1 MRESDCGTGEHQ
13 GGGLVDLTDADGDQ
27 GKPDHF
33 DRSRVRR
40 AGGPGNTVEY
50 AHTPNLPPGPGAV
63 QCGMTAKQA
72 LRERVERLSEE
83 EAAEWLARFEWES
96 TETETLTDEEMD
108 RVLAAEREFAEGES
122 VGGEEVF
129 RKLGL

>member
-1 MRESDCGTGEHQ
+1 MPTVTRASPITSIGLGCGERAARATRRNMP
-13 GGGLVDLTDADGDQ
+13 VRRTYRRD
-27 GKPDHF
+27 
-33 DRSRVRR
+33 RVRY
-40 AGGPGNTVEY
+40 NV
-50 AHTPNLPPGPGAV
+50 V
-63 QCGMTAKQA
+63 MTAKQA

-108 RVLAAEREFAEGES
+108 RVSAAEREFAEGKS

>member
-1 MRESDCGTGEHQ
+1 MPVRRTYRRD
-13 GGGLVDLTDADGDQ
+13 
-27 GKPDHF
+27 
-33 DRSRVRR
+33 RVRY
-40 AGGPGNTVEY
+40 NV
-50 AHTPNLPPGPGAV
+50 V
-63 QCGMTAKQA
+63 MTAKQA

-108 RVLAAEREFAEGES
+108 RVSAAEREFAEGKS